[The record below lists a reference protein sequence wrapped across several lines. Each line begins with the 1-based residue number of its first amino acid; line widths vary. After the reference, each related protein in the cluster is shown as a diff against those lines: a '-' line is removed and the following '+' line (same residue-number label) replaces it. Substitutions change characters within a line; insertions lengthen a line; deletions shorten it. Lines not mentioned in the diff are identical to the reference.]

1 MTTQNLTYQDALA
14 ETLERMAAKR
24 EIFSKQYPS
33 FSRDAVNKW
42 LYLESHGYYIVS
54 HAENSFIFSSKW
66 GNNYHM
72 NKNGEVVKLKDPSK
86 EV

>member
-1 MTTQNLTYQDALA
+1 MGYQDALA
-14 ETLERMAAKR
+14 LMLENMAAKR

-42 LYLESHGYYIVS
+42 LYLESHGYYITS

-66 GNNYHM
+66 GNDYHM
-72 NKNGEVVKLKDPSK
+72 NKDGVVLKLTDITK